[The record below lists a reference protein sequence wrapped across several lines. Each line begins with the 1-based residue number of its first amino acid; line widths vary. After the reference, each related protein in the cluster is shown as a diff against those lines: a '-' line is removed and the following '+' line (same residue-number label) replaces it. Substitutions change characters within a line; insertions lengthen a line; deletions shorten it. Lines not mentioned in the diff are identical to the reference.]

1 MRPLFFVLM
10 IAVLLLRGWMGDAM
24 ANDMAL
30 APLQHPHA
38 ASQPQQFATKT
49 IAAHAH
55 GTSAHAH
62 FDTEFA
68 AQAAHDCA
76 GHAAE
81 DTAPAEAAHCPSCDV
96 CQACHSAALIPA
108 SADAS
113 AAFDPRTP
121 PHAKFARFASADAAR
136 GQKPPIS

>member
-1 MRPLFFVLM
+1 MRPLLFVFM

-30 APLQHPHA
+30 APLQHPHT
-38 ASQPQQFATKT
+38 ASQPQQSATKT

-55 GTSAHAH
+55 GESAKAH
-62 FDTEFA
+62 FDAESA

-76 GHAAE
+76 GHAAN
-81 DTAPAEAAHCPSCDV
+81 DSAPAGAAHCPSCDA
-96 CQACHSAALIPA
+96 CQTCHSAALIPA
-108 SADAS
+108 RMDAS
-113 AAFDPRTP
+113 PAFDPRTP
-121 PHAKFARFASADAAR
+121 PHARAARFASADAAP